1 MGPVVGG
8 GGYFPSHYT
17 IKNLVC
23 FILKV
28 GGLMDWSQMW
38 AIGFVLRL
46 LSVQTE
52 KDEEVVL
59 HVLDKSHTS
68 KSAWNMQ

>member
-1 MGPVVGG
+1 
-8 GGYFPSHYT
+8 
-17 IKNLVC
+17 
-23 FILKV
+23 
-28 GGLMDWSQMW
+28 MDWSQMW